1 MELNSKLIPFAEEII
16 KVSKKLTNKGTI
28 GAQEGNVSCK
38 IGDVILITPS
48 GMSKEDLDPHQM
60 SAIDLDGNWIAG
72 PFKPSSEYP
81 MHVAMYKM
89 RPDVSAIV
97 HTHSPYGTAYAIA
110 NEPIDIRNSAEFAIF
125 YKKVPVIPY
134 GTPGTDDVFKG
145 MEQELIDYDTLLLE
159 NHGVVSVGKNL
170 MDACNK
176 CLTLELILQTNLI
189 NRQLFPNRNND
200 IPMAELEKLWAFGR
214 SCKHGMPDA
223 SKR

>member
-170 MDACNK
+170 MDACSK

-223 SKR
+223 SKH